1 MSFID
6 VLYMRRLF
14 RLRDFKYVVVLLLQ
28 HLKRN
33 DIIVKLL
40 TQEKSFLHQLIWRH
54 MSNHVDLLMGQ
65 VGRVERSTTRRVT
78 WLDTLLTR
86 DLAAH
91 EPANTNIIKAGS
103 GKSKQPGSRHSQKLG
118 MFMTTIYMQLVHMLC
133 ALSPWI
139 LEIL

>member
-1 MSFID
+1 
-6 VLYMRRLF
+6 
-14 RLRDFKYVVVLLLQ
+14 
-28 HLKRN
+28 
-33 DIIVKLL
+33 
-40 TQEKSFLHQLIWRH
+40 

-91 EPANTNIIKAGS
+91 EPANTNLIKAGS
-103 GKSKQPGSRHSQKLG
+103 GKSGSRHSQKLG